1 MCAVAGLR
9 DLAESLVPADPE
21 QILYGALQEGID
33 HPELLASFAPRPLMI
48 GATTGDFLPLEAVR
62 RTYAAVARTYG
73 IVDATSKATLVETPG
88 NHALTPGLQEA
99 AAAWLVEWCGG
110 PAAQPAPEIAGTADD
125 AVPAEQLHCAAAGRV
140 ANDPHAKSLL
150 SLNQEHAR
158 QIVPR
163 RKVPATRDEH
173 RLFQGEIAQAVR
185 DITRVGQFREEVGI
199 YVPDLTLEVGPFVR
213 GVALVV
219 SDLGKDHPLVRR
231 ALVDPLVA
239 AGYRV
244 VALDLRGW
252 GESAPH
258 LPQFQVNFSWDDYFA
273 ERALELGR
281 PMLGQRMKDLLS
293 AGHKRAQRSDWILA
307 GVGAGALVAAH
318 AAVLDSRVSRLI
330 TVGGL
335 LSYRSLVDDPFP
347 TEPFSSYLP
356 GVIGAYDVRDLYAA
370 LAPRPVLVVNPTNA
384 RRAPMDRAPAWEQLD
399 WTAKVYETMGAP
411 DAFSLETK
419 VSSAGMRQI
428 LLDWLKK

>member
-1 MCAVAGLR
+1 
-9 DLAESLVPADPE
+9 
-21 QILYGALQEGID
+21 
-33 HPELLASFAPRPLMI
+33 
-48 GATTGDFLPLEAVR
+48 
-62 RTYAAVARTYG
+62 
-73 IVDATSKATLVETPG
+73 
-88 NHALTPGLQEA
+88 
-99 AAAWLVEWCGG
+99 
-110 PAAQPAPEIAGTADD
+110 
-125 AVPAEQLHCAAAGRV
+125 
-140 ANDPHAKSLL
+140 
-150 SLNQEHAR
+150 
-158 QIVPR
+158 
-163 RKVPATRDEH
+163 
-173 RLFQGEIAQAVR
+173 
-185 DITRVGQFREEVGI
+185 VG
-199 YVPDLTLEVGPFVR
+199 
-213 GVALVV
+213 
-219 SDLGKDHPLVRR
+219 
-231 ALVDPLVA
+231 
-239 AGYRV
+239 
-244 VALDLRGW
+244 LDLRGW
-252 GESAPH
+252 GESAPN

-293 AGHKRAQRSDWILA
+293 AGHRRAQRSDWILA

-330 TVGGL
+330 SVGGL
-335 LSYRSLVDDPFP
+335 LSYRSLLADPFP